1 MKIILVDDERIALE
15 HIRALIPWEENG
27 YEIAAAAT
35 NGRSALR
42 LCEEHR
48 PQIMIVDIRMPVM
61 DGLELIRAVAERGWG
76 VNFIVMSAYEDF
88 NYARQAISLGCVSS
102 YLVKHEV
109 NRDKL
114 ILELAKAK
122 LAWEMNERQRK
133 LSRSEQL
140 KEAFFA
146 RSQPAKHG
154 GHIARPPL
162 CALLLQ
168 ADMPFTTIPS
178 IVTASPDTR
187 GAIGWTECFK
197 LAEKTANW
205 ELIGEFAHGPGRLVA
220 LFEQR
225 DKSVSLQREAFYGI
239 ASTAQRELEDRL
251 GYTVSF
257 YFAFEYADTAQL
269 PALIRKLEEAARHT
283 VFSGPNTLACAH
295 DLPLPTRM
303 SPANVD
309 GSRRWL
315 EALAAC
321 FAQEDYGS
329 FESVI
334 KEWFD
339 SLAQPEWNLNG
350 LYEAIRALTTL
361 YRERLAA
368 AGLPE
373 VDPLDLRT
381 VGQLYHVTDIRNRF
395 LRAFGELGEQ
405 GSASLK
411 QLSPKL
417 LQAIRYL
424 HAHFQDEIGVE
435 DAAIATGISVRYLHE
450 LFKREL
456 NRTFLDYLTEYRIK
470 QAKLILMREDAKMA
484 EVSARVGYRSP
495 QHFSQVFKR
504 LTGVLPHQFR
514 AKEQAR

>member
-1 MKIILVDDERIALE
+1 MKIILVDDERIALD
-15 HIRALIPWEENG
+15 HIRTLIPWEENG

-76 VNFIVMSAYEDF
+76 VKFIVMSAYEDF

-109 NRDKL
+109 DRNKL
-114 ILELAKAK
+114 IQELANAK
-122 LAWEMNERQRK
+122 LAWEISERQRL

-146 RSQPAKHG
+146 SGRTAKHG
-154 GHIARPPL
+154 GHIARPPI

-168 ADMPFTTIPS
+168 ADAPFTTIPA
-178 IVTASPDTR
+178 VTAAPDTS
-187 GAIGWTECFK
+187 GTTGWTEEFIQAGK
-197 LAEKTANW
+197 SASW
-205 ELIGEFAHGPGRLVA
+205 ELIGAFTHGEGRLVV
-220 LFEQR
+220 LFEQL
-225 DKSVSLQREAFYGI
+225 DKSACLQREAFYTL
-239 ASTAQRELEDRL
+239 ASAVQRGLEVRL
-251 GYTVSF
+251 GHTVSL
-257 YFAFEYADTAQL
+257 YLAFEYSDISHL
-269 PALIRKLEEAARHT
+269 PVMIRKLEDAARHN
-283 VFSGPNTLACAH
+283 VFTGRGALVCAD
-295 DLPLPTRM
+295 DLPLPNRT
-303 SPANVD
+303 ACVKTD
-309 GSRRWL
+309 CSRRWL
-315 EALAAC
+315 DASTSCLMR
-321 FAQEDYGS
+321 EDYAS

-339 SLAQPEWNLNG
+339 SLSQKEWDLNG
-350 LYEAIRALTTL
+350 LYEAVRSLTTL

-373 VDPLDLRT
+373 LDPLDPT
-381 VGQLYHVTDIRNRF
+381 MAGPLYRLADIRDRL
-395 LRAFGELGEQ
+395 LRAFGELHEQ
-405 GSASLK
+405 RSAALK
-411 QLSPKL
+411 RLSRKL
-417 LQAIRYL
+417 LQALRYL

-435 DAAIATGISVRYLHE
+435 DVAFATGISVRYLHE

-470 QAKLILMREDAKMA
+470 QAKLILMSEDAKMA

-495 QHFSQVFKR
+495 QYFSQVFKR

>member
-15 HIRALIPWEENG
+15 HIRTLIPWEENG
-27 YEIAAAAT
+27 YEIAAVAT

-76 VNFIVMSAYEDF
+76 VHFIVMSAYEDF

-109 NRDKL
+109 DRDKL

-122 LAWEMNERQRK
+122 LAWEISERQRK

-146 RSQPAKHG
+146 GGHPPKHG

-168 ADMPFTTIPS
+168 ADVPFTTIPAVS
-178 IVTASPDTR
+178 SLPDTS
-187 GAIGWTECFK
+187 GTTGWTEGFK
-197 LAEKTANW
+197 HAEKPDW

-225 DKSVSLQREAFYGI
+225 DKSASLQREAFYRL
-239 ASTAQRELEDRL
+239 ASVVQHGLEDRL
-251 GYTVSF
+251 GHTVSL
-257 YFAFEYADTAQL
+257 YLAFECTDTAHL
-269 PALIRKLEEAARHT
+269 PVLIHKLEDAARHT
-283 VFSGPNTLACAH
+283 VFSGRGVLACAD
-295 DLPLPTRM
+295 DLPLPVRM
-303 SPANVD
+303 AAVNADS
-309 GSRRWL
+309 SRRWL
-315 EALAAC
+315 DASAAY
-321 FAQEDYGS
+321 FMREDYGN

-334 KEWFD
+334 KEWFN
-339 SLAQPEWNLNG
+339 SLSQPEWNLNG
-350 LYEAIRALTTL
+350 LYEAIRALTAL

-368 AGLPE
+368 LGLPE
-373 VDPLDLRT
+373 ADPLDPRT
-381 VGQLYHVTDIRNRF
+381 AGPLYHVAGIRDR
-395 LRAFGELGEQ
+395 LLCAFRELGEQ
-405 GSASLK
+405 GSAALK
-411 QLSPKL
+411 PLSPKL
-417 LQAIRYL
+417 LQALRYL

-435 DAAIATGISVRYLHE
+435 DAAIATGISARYLHE

-484 EVSARVGYRSP
+484 EVCARVGYRSP

>member
-15 HIRALIPWEENG
+15 HIRTLIPWEENG

-35 NGRSALR
+35 NGRSALK

-76 VNFIVMSAYEDF
+76 VSFIVMSAYEDF

-114 ILELAKAK
+114 MRELAKAK
-122 LAWEMNERQRK
+122 LAWEISERQRK

-146 RSQPAKHG
+146 GGKPARQG
-154 GHIARPPL
+154 VPIARPPL

-168 ADMPFTTIPS
+168 ADAPFTTIPAVS
-178 IVTASPDTR
+178 VQPDT
-187 GAIGWTECFK
+187 GGIAGW
-197 LAEKTANW
+197 AEGIIPADKPGSW
-205 ELIGEFAHGPGRLVA
+205 EMIGEFPHGAGRLVA

-225 DKSVSLQREAFYGI
+225 DKSAALQRDALYRH
-239 ASTAQRELEDRL
+239 ASAMQRVLEDRL
-251 GYTVSF
+251 GHTVSL
-257 YFAFEYADTAQL
+257 YLAFEYADTPNL
-269 PALIRKLEEAARHT
+269 PGLLRKLEEAARHT
-283 VFSGPNTLACAH
+283 VFSGRSALACVD
-295 DLPLPTRM
+295 DLPLPVRTAA
-303 SPANVD
+303 SNAD
-309 GSRRWL
+309 ASRQWL
-315 EALAAC
+315 DALANC
-321 FAQEDYGS
+321 LMQEDYGS
-329 FESVI
+329 FESVV
-334 KEWFD
+334 KERFD
-339 SLAQPEWNLNG
+339 SLSKPEWNWNG
-350 LYEAIRALTTL
+350 LYEAIRAMTAL

-373 VDPLDLRT
+373 TDPLDSRT
-381 VGQLYHVTDIRNRF
+381 AGPLYHVTDIRDRF
-395 LRAFGELGEQ
+395 IFAFRELGEQ
-405 GSASLK
+405 GSAALK

-417 LQAIRYL
+417 LQALRYL

-435 DAAIATGISVRYLHE
+435 DAAIATGISARYLHE

-470 QAKLILMREDAKMA
+470 QAKIILMREDAKMT

>member
-15 HIRALIPWEENG
+15 HIRTLIPWEENG

-114 ILELAKAK
+114 MQELAKAK

-146 RSQPAKHG
+146 SSQPAKHG
-154 GHIARPPL
+154 AHIARPPL

-168 ADMPFTTIPS
+168 ADVPFTTIPS
-178 IVTASPDTR
+178 VTASPDASGT
-187 GAIGWTECFK
+187 IGWTEGFK
-197 LAEKTANW
+197 HAETTADW
-205 ELIGEFAHGPGRLVA
+205 ELVGEFAHGPGRLVA

-225 DKSVSLQREAFYGI
+225 DKSVSVQREAFHRI
-239 ASTAQRELEDRL
+239 ASTAQREFDGRL

-257 YFAFEYADTAQL
+257 YFALEYADAAHL

-283 VFSGPNTLACAH
+283 VFSGRNTLACAH
-295 DLPLPTRM
+295 DLPLPIRM
-303 SPANVD
+303 APANMD

-315 EALAAC
+315 ETLAAC
-321 FAQEDYGS
+321 IAQEDYGS

-334 KEWFD
+334 NEWFD
-339 SLAQPEWNLNG
+339 SFTQPEWNLNG

-373 VDPLDLRT
+373 ADPLDPIT
-381 VGQLYHVTDIRNRF
+381 FGPLYHVTDIRNRF
-395 LRAFGELGEQ
+395 LHAFGELNEQ
-405 GSASLK
+405 GSTARK
-411 QLSPKL
+411 RLSPKL

-435 DAAIATGISVRYLHE
+435 DAAAATGISVRYLHE

-470 QAKLILMREDAKMA
+470 QAKIILMREDAKMA

>member
-15 HIRALIPWEENG
+15 HIRTLIPWEENG

-114 ILELAKAK
+114 IVELAKAK
-122 LAWEMNERQRK
+122 LAWETNERQRK

-146 RSQPAKHG
+146 SGQPAKHCR
-154 GHIARPPL
+154 HIARPPL

-178 IVTASPDTR
+178 VTGLPDTS
-187 GAIGWTECFK
+187 GTTGWTEGFRHG
-197 LAEKTANW
+197 EKPAHW
-205 ELIGEFAHGPGRLVA
+205 ELIGEFAHGAGRLVV

-225 DKSVSLQREAFYGI
+225 DKSATLQRDAMYRL
-239 ASTAQRELEDRL
+239 ASAVQRELEEQL
-251 GYTVSF
+251 GRTVSL
-257 YFAFEYADTAQL
+257 YLAFECTDIAHL
-269 PALIRKLEEAARHT
+269 PVLIRKLEEAARHT
-283 VFSGPNTLACAH
+283 VFSGRSALACAH
-295 DLPLPTRM
+295 DLPLPIRTAA
-303 SPANVD
+303 SNAD
-309 GSRRWL
+309 CSRRWL
-315 EALAAC
+315 DALTAC
-321 FAQEDYGS
+321 LMREDYDN

-339 SLAQPEWNLNG
+339 SLSQPEWKLNG
-350 LYEAIRALTTL
+350 LYEAIRVLTAL

-373 VDPLDLRT
+373 VDPLDPLAASP
-381 VGQLYHVTDIRNRF
+381 LYHVTDIRDQF
-395 LRAFGELGEQ
+395 LRAFGELNEQ
-405 GSASLK
+405 GAAVHK

-514 AKEQAR
+514 AKEQVR

>member
-1 MKIILVDDERIALE
+1 MKIILVDDERIALD
-15 HIRALIPWEENG
+15 HIRTLIPWEENG

-76 VNFIVMSAYEDF
+76 VKFIVMSAYEDF

-102 YLVKHEV
+102 YLIKHEV
-109 NRDKL
+109 DRDKL
-114 ILELAKAK
+114 IQELAKAK
-122 LAWEMNERQRK
+122 LAWEMSEKQRK

-146 RSQPAKHG
+146 SGQPARHG

-168 ADMPFTTIPS
+168 ADVPFTTIPAVS
-178 IVTASPDTR
+178 APHDTN
-187 GAIGWTECFK
+187 GTTGWKEEFK
-197 LAEKTANW
+197 HAEKSTNW
-205 ELIGEFAHGPGRLVA
+205 ELIGEFTHGAGRLVA
-220 LFEQR
+220 LFEQS
-225 DKSVSLQREAFYGI
+225 DKNAPLQRDAFFTL
-239 ASTAQRELEDRL
+239 ASAVQRGLEDRL
-251 GYTVSF
+251 GHTLSL
-257 YFAFEYADTAQL
+257 YFAFECTDIAHL
-269 PALIRKLEEAARHT
+269 PVLIRKLEDAARHT
-283 VFSGPNTLACAH
+283 VFSGRGALTCAD
-295 DLPLPTRM
+295 DLPLPVRM
-303 SPANVD
+303 AHVNVNS
-309 GSRRWL
+309 GRRWL
-315 EALAAC
+315 DVAASSLM
-321 FAQEDYGS
+321 QEDYGN

-339 SLAQPEWNLNG
+339 SLSQPECDLNG

-373 VDPLDLRT
+373 ADPLEPIT
-381 VGQLYHVTDIRNRF
+381 AGPLYHVADIRER
-395 LRAFGELGEQ
+395 LIRAFGELREQ
-405 GSASLK
+405 GSAAHK

-417 LQAIRYL
+417 LQALRYL
-424 HAHFQDEIGVE
+424 HANFQGEIGVE
-435 DAAIATGISVRYLHE
+435 DVAFAIGISVRYLHE

>member
-15 HIRALIPWEENG
+15 HIRTLIPWEENG

-109 NRDKL
+109 DCDKL

-122 LAWEMNERQRK
+122 LAWEMSERQRK
-133 LSRSEQL
+133 LSRSEQI

-146 RSQPAKHG
+146 SGQPVKHG

-178 IVTASPDTR
+178 VTGAPDNSGTT
-187 GAIGWTECFK
+187 GWTEGFRHG
-197 LAEKTANW
+197 EKPANW
-205 ELIGEFAHGPGRLVA
+205 ELIGEFAHGAGRLVV

-225 DKSVSLQREAFYGI
+225 DKSATVQRDAMYKLASVMQRGLEEQLGRTVSLY
-239 ASTAQRELEDRL
+239 L
-251 GYTVSF
+251 
-257 YFAFEYADTAQL
+257 AFECTDIARL
-269 PALIRKLEEAARHT
+269 PVLIRKLEEAARHT
-283 VFSGPNTLACAH
+283 VFSGRGSLACA
-295 DLPLPTRM
+295 DGLPLPFRLA
-303 SPANVD
+303 SINAEC
-309 GSRRWL
+309 SRRWL
-315 EALAAC
+315 DASASC
-321 FAQEDYGS
+321 FMREDYGS
-329 FESVI
+329 FASVV

-339 SLAQPEWNLNG
+339 SLLQPEWNLNG
-350 LYEAIRALTTL
+350 LYEAIRSLTTL

-373 VDPLDLRT
+373 EDPLDPRT
-381 VGQLYHVTDIRNRF
+381 AGPLYNLADIRDRF
-395 LRAFGELGEQ
+395 LRAFGELSEHR
-405 GSASLK
+405 SAALK

-417 LQAIRYL
+417 LQALRYL

-435 DAAIATGISVRYLHE
+435 DAANATGISVRYLHE